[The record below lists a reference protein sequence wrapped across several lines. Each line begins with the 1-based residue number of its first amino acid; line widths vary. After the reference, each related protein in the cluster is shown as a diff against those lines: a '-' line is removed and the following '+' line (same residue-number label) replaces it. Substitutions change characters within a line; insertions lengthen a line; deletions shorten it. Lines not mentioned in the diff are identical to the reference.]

1 MRDDLPCCAGSRA
14 RCRLK
19 ANLGL
24 AVRSAG
30 MAKMLLG
37 HVVDGPELDLI
48 WSGFNPDDGDT
59 VVDDEEHEKLRV
71 LI

>member
-1 MRDDLPCCAGSRA
+1 M
-14 RCRLK
+14 
-19 ANLGL
+19 

-59 VVDDEEHEKLRV
+59 TVDDEEHEARL
-71 LI
+71 LHPAELEGLDD